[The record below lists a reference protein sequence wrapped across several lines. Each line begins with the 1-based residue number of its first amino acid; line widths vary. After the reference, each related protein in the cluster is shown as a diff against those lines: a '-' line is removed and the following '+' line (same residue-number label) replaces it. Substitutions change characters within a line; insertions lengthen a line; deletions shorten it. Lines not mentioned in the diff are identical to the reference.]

1 VRYNKMEQHWIEI
14 AAGHGHRF
22 TGHVARPAQ
31 PGAPGL
37 VLLHDRFGIDEHVR
51 ALARRYAEE
60 GYLVVVPDLYS
71 RLAAADAPEARGAGG
86 PPGIAPEQAAACER
100 RLDTALAIDDIN
112 ATLEAVRNLPEHA
125 GKVGVLGYGLGG
137 KLAFLTAARTDVDCA
152 VAYSG
157 PGFETHLSEARAV
170 RCPLALHV
178 ACRHDTDATRVRPQ
192 IAAAFAYQQGVVV
205 YTYGTGERFNVPG
218 PAYDHNAASLAYS
231 RSLALLK
238 KTMGPVFAIER
249 VWKRHAYH
257 KYVTR
262 DFDALMDTMVADP
275 YFNDV
280 PTMTGGVGRE
290 SLTRFYHE
298 HFVNSMPADAQM
310 VPVSR
315 TVGID
320 RLVDEF
326 VLCCTHDVDMHWML
340 PGVAPTGRYFE
351 VAMVAVVRF
360 RGEKI
365 DNLHVYWDQAS
376 VLVQIGLLDPA
387 RLPVT
392 GVESARRVLDVARSG
407 SSLMPGLSGDSL
419 DRPAA

>member
-1 VRYNKMEQHWIEI
+1 
-14 AAGHGHRF
+14 
-22 TGHVARPAQ
+22 
-31 PGAPGL
+31 
-37 VLLHDRFGIDEHVR
+37 
-51 ALARRYAEE
+51 
-60 GYLVVVPDLYS
+60 
-71 RLAAADAPEARGAGG
+71 
-86 PPGIAPEQAAACER
+86 
-100 RLDTALAIDDIN
+100 
-112 ATLEAVRNLPEHA
+112 
-125 GKVGVLGYGLGG
+125 
-137 KLAFLTAARTDVDCA
+137 
-152 VAYSG
+152 
-157 PGFETHLSEARAV
+157 
-170 RCPLALHV
+170 
-178 ACRHDTDATRVRPQ
+178 
-192 IAAAFAYQQGVVV
+192 
-205 YTYGTGERFNVPG
+205 
-218 PAYDHNAASLAYS
+218 
-231 RSLALLK
+231 
-238 KTMGPVFAIER
+238 
-249 VWKRHAYH
+249 
-257 KYVTR
+257 
-262 DFDALMDTMVADP
+262 MDTMVPDP

-280 PTMTGGVGRE
+280 PTMTGGIGRE
-290 SLTRFYHE
+290 SLTRFYNE

>member
-1 VRYNKMEQHWIEI
+1 MDQHWIEI
-14 AAGHGHRF
+14 AASHGQSF
-22 TGHVARPAQ
+22 IGYAARPAHD
-31 PGAPGL
+31 GAPGL
-37 VLLHDRFGIDEHVR
+37 VLLHDTFGIDEHVK

-60 GYLVVVPDLYS
+60 GYLVVVPDLYW
-71 RLAAADAPEARGAGG
+71 RLAAAGAPHAARDGHVERVS
-86 PPGIAPEQAAACER
+86 PELALDYER
-100 RLDTALAIDDIN
+100 RLDVDLAIDDIN
-112 ATLEAVRNLPEHA
+112 ATLEAVRDQREQA

-157 PGFETHLSEARAV
+157 PGFDAHLAEARAV

-178 ACRHDTDATRVRPQ
+178 ACHDDRHPVKTRKQ
-192 IAAAFAYQQGVVV
+192 IAAAFEYQQGVVV
-205 YTYGTGERFNVPG
+205 YTYGSAERFNVPG

-238 KTMGPVFAIER
+238 KTMGPMFAIER
-249 VWKRHAYH
+249 VWKRHSYH

-262 DFDALMDTMVADP
+262 DFDALMDTMVPDP

-280 PTMTGGVGRE
+280 PTMTGGIGRE
-290 SLTRFYHE
+290 SLTRFYNE
-298 HFVNSMPADAQM
+298 HFVNAMPADAQM